1 MEYKDSQ
8 DMSVWQQSMQLAEEI
23 FNLSENLPQKEDYGL
38 TSQLRRAVWKELN
51 KLIASLKV
59 SINSN

>member
-8 DMSVWQQSMQLAEEI
+8 DMSVWQQFMQLAEEI
-23 FNLSENLPQKEDYGL
+23 FNLSKNLPQKEDYGL
-38 TSQLRRAVWKELN
+38 TSQLRWAVWKELN